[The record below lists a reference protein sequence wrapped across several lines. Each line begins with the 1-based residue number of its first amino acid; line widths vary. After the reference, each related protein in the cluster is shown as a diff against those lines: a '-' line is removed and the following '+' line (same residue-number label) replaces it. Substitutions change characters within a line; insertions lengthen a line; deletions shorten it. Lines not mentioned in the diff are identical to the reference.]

1 MKHGECLAIE
11 RKEQQEVEF
20 LVDMGAPYSVLNQ
33 ALMPLGSDY
42 IMVKGATGQ
51 SEKAYFCKPLKYKL
65 GKQWGIHKFLYMPS
79 SPKALLGRHL
89 LEQLGAKIT
98 FEKREIT
105 LEVKDRQYIQVLSL
119 FLASPPTEGKFP
131 RRS

>member
-1 MKHGECLAIE
+1 MKHGECLARE

-20 LVDMGAPYSVLNQ
+20 LVDTGATYLVLNQ

-42 IMVKGATGQ
+42 IMVKGANGQ

-65 GKQWGIHKFLYMPS
+65 EKQWGVHKFLYMPN
-79 SPKALLGRHL
+79 SPKALLGRDS
-89 LEQLGAKIT
+89 LEHLGAKIT
-98 FEKREIT
+98 FEKGEIT

-119 FLASPPTEGKFP
+119 LLTSPPTEGKFP
-131 RRS
+131 KRS